1 MLLVVV
7 LENCMKVKLTKTFI
21 DNVQVSEKGRDIYT
35 DETMKGFALYVGVTG
50 KRYILNRRINGKL
63 HRDLVEE
70 VPLITLTAAREKAA
84 TMMVNIR
91 KGLDPYHGLHENV
104 VKAEDD
110 DTPKVPT
117 LLEAYNYFKEMKSE
131 LAEGTITTYDRQ
143 ILGKL
148 SDWLDKPLND
158 ITKAMISEKHKELS
172 SKSKAQANATMRA
185 LRSVWNY
192 CRDSFLDDN
201 EDFIIKE
208 QPIKILNAK
217 KDWNNIRPRTRHVSE
232 EHLGQ
237 FFKTLLKYT
246 DRSSH
251 MQAPHSNNA
260 RDLML
265 MFMLTGVRL
274 NEGQNLEWSD
284 VDLDNGHIVFR
295 DTKNGSDYD
304 MPLGKIL
311 AALLKE
317 RKRLS
322 DGSRWVFP
330 SSQTNTDGPITDLTR
345 SYKRIGELNG
355 MYITPHDLRRTFGTV
370 ANSLNINYP
379 VLKRLLNHR
388 EAKSTDDVT
397 LQYVQVSQK
406 QLRTALND
414 IEQLYCKQAGMT
426 QDEVL
431 SKLML

>member
-1 MLLVVV
+1 
-7 LENCMKVKLTKTFI
+7 MKVKLTKKFI
-21 DNVQVSEKGRDIYT
+21 DDLPLTESGYEIYP
-35 DETMKGFALYVGVTG
+35 DEALTGFALYVGTKS
-50 KRYILNRRINGKL
+50 KRYILNRRINKKMY
-63 HRDLVEE
+63 RTLVDE
-70 VPLITLTAAREKAA
+70 VHMTTLTAAREKATA
-84 TMMVNIR
+84 MMVNIR
-91 KGLDPYHGLHENV
+91 QGLHPYEGLHELPEV
-104 VKAEDD
+104 EDD

-131 LAEGTITTYDRQ
+131 IAEGTIRTYDRQ

-148 SDWLDKPLND
+148 DDWLDKPLND

-172 SKSKAQANATMRA
+172 KRSKAQANATMRA

-192 CRDSFLDDN
+192 CRDSFLDEN

-237 FFKTLLKYT
+237 FFKTLMSYT

-311 AALLKE
+311 AAILKE

-322 DGSRWVFP
+322 YGSPWVFP
-330 SSQTNTDGPITDLTR
+330 SSQADTNGPITDLTR
-345 SYKRIGELNG
+345 SYKRIGEING

-388 EAKSTDDVT
+388 EAKATDDVT

-426 QDEVL
+426 QDEVIAM
-431 SKLML
+431 LMR

>member
-1 MLLVVV
+1 
-7 LENCMKVKLTKTFI
+7 MKVKLTKKFI
-21 DNVQVSEKGRDIYT
+21 DDLPLTESGYKIYP
-35 DETMKGFALYVGVTG
+35 DEALTGFALYVGTKS
-50 KRYILNRRINGKL
+50 KRYILNRRINKKMY
-63 HRDLVEE
+63 RTLVDE
-70 VPLITLTAAREKAA
+70 VHMTTLTAAREKATA
-84 TMMVNIR
+84 MMVNIR
-91 KGLDPYHGLHENV
+91 QGLHPYEGLHELPEIEDEES
-104 VKAEDD
+104 KA
-110 DTPKVPT
+110 PQVPT

-131 LAEGTITTYDRQ
+131 LSDGTITTYDRQ

-158 ITKAMISEKHKELS
+158 ITKAMISKKHKEIS
-172 SKSKAQANATMRA
+172 ANSKAQANATMRA

-192 CRDSFLDDN
+192 CRDSFLDEN

-217 KDWNNIRPRTRHVSE
+217 KDWNNIKPRTRHVAE
-232 EHLGQ
+232 ENLGQ

-284 VDLDNGHIVFR
+284 VDLDNGYIVFR

-330 SSQTNTDGPITDLTR
+330 SSQRNTDGPITDLTR

-388 EAKSTDDVT
+388 ETKATDDVT

-406 QLRTALND
+406 QLRTALNQ
-414 IEQLYCKQAGMT
+414 IEKLYCKQAEMT
-426 QDEVL
+426 QDEVIA
-431 SKLML
+431 KLI

>member
-1 MLLVVV
+1 
-7 LENCMKVKLTKTFI
+7 MKVKLTKKFVDT
-21 DNVQVSEKGRDIYT
+21 VELTKKGDVIYT
-35 DETMKGFALYVGVTG
+35 DEVLTGFALRVGKRG
-50 KRYILNRRINGKL
+50 KRYILNKRINGKL

-70 VPLITLTAAREKAA
+70 AHLITLTAAREKASF
-84 TMMVNIR
+84 MMTNIK
-91 KGLDPYHGLHENV
+91 KGLNPYNGLHNI
-104 VKAEDD
+104 EDSLD
-110 DTPKVPT
+110 ESLTCPT
-117 LLEAYNYFKEMKSE
+117 LRESYNYFKDNKSE
-131 LAEGTITTYDRQ
+131 LAEGTIRTYDRQ
-143 ILGKL
+143 ILSNL
-148 SDWLDKPLND
+148 ADWLDMPLND
-158 ITKAMISEKHKELS
+158 ITKSMISEKHKELS
-172 SKSKAQANATMRA
+172 ERSKAQANATMRA

-192 CRDSFLDDN
+192 CRDSFLDEN

-208 QPIKILNAK
+208 QPISILNAK

-232 EHLGQ
+232 EHLGH
-237 FFKTLLKYT
+237 FFKTLLKYV

-295 DTKNGSDYD
+295 DTKNGSDYE

-311 AALLKE
+311 STLLKE

-322 DGSRWVFP
+322 DGSHWVFP
-330 SSQTNTDGPITDLTR
+330 SSYANTNGPITDLTR

-388 EAKSTDDVT
+388 EAKATDDVT

-426 QDEVL
+426 QDEVI
-431 SKLML
+431 SKLIL